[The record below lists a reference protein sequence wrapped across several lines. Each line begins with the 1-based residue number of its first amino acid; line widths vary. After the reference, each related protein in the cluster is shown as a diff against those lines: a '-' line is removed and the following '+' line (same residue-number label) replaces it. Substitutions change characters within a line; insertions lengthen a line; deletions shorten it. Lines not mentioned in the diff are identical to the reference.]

1 MALLKQEL
9 GADFSLV
16 APRLPPGQRYA
27 KGERFQV
34 RAPPARFQV
43 EVRVQGASFGCF
55 EQWVVFDFGRRPAL
69 LRKLRLLLG
78 QACRPGP
85 QVRPASGRA
94 EELERWHTGNR
105 HVVPGVER
113 TAEQVALVAKYKAP
127 ALALDFRPG
136 GPAPGP
142 TSCADYRSRVHQF
155 LYEEETAQ
163 LQLVARWAR
172 AAGLWG
178 RRVPAPE
185 R

>member
-16 APRLPPGQRYA
+16 APRLLPGQLYA
-27 KGERFQV
+27 KGARFRV
-34 RAPPARFQV
+34 RSAPARFRV

-69 LRKLRLLLG
+69 LRKLGLLLG
-78 QACRPGP
+78 QVRCPGP
-85 QVRPASGRA
+85 RGRPACGHA

-127 ALALDFRPG
+127 ALALDFSPG
-136 GPAPGP
+136 GSASGP
-142 TSCADYRSRVHQF
+142 VSCADYRPRVHQF
-155 LYEEETAQ
+155 LYEEEAAQ
-163 LQLVARWAR
+163 QRLVAR
-172 AAGLWG
+172 
-178 RRVPAPE
+178 
-185 R
+185 